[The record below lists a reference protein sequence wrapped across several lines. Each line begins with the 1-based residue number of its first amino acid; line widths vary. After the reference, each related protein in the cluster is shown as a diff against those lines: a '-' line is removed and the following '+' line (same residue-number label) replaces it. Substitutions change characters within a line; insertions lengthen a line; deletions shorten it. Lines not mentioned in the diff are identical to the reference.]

1 MIKIFSI
8 GDCNTQGI
16 NELKF
21 NSYPERLGKRID
33 AKTFNYGYTMSTTIE
48 GNAFFDRFYEDDMD
62 IVTIQF
68 GLVDSWKTFKYSPYI
83 LYYPDNFLRK
93 IGRKFLKKMK
103 KVIKKYKLYDFFG
116 TKNLVSIQEYEKNI
130 RNLLSKINK
139 SNLVLLLDTIPNKE
153 LFRNIEIKKYNEI
166 LKKLSLEFDN
176 CIYVELYVEFIDNFD
191 KYYYDNTHINFIG
204 YDFITEKIFTL
215 IKKEKIK

>member
-33 AKTFNYGYTMSTTIE
+33 AKIFNYGYTMSTTIE

-83 LYYPDNFLRK
+83 F
-93 IGRKFLKKMK
+93 I
-103 KVIKKYKLYDFFG
+103 
-116 TKNLVSIQEYEKNI
+116 
-130 RNLLSKINK
+130 
-139 SNLVLLLDTIPNKE
+139 
-153 LFRNIEIKKYNEI
+153 I
-166 LKKLSLEFDN
+166 LIIS
-176 CIYVELYVEFIDNFD
+176 
-191 KYYYDNTHINFIG
+191 
-204 YDFITEKIFTL
+204 
-215 IKKEKIK
+215 